1 VKFGP
6 NIANNGL
13 VLALDAAN
21 PRSFRGEPTENLVPT
36 SGMRLCSTAFTR
48 NSSHVETWT
57 YSRETNVFGRANVT
71 KATIT
76 PTGTTAQP
84 YADWGFAAYKT
95 GGSEIGDVYTV
106 SFDFKVVE
114 GTTTPTLNTVYAN
127 GYKTPDSSGAASL
140 GTQYFKDLGDGWT
153 RYSRS
158 ATITVAGNTWWRF
171 GMNSNNNPTTVY
183 VDNFQ
188 VELKSSSTRFVDGTR
203 GTTVATGGGW
213 ADLSGNA
220 YHGEILNGTT
230 TSNDET
236 ITGALDFDGVDDYI
250 TLGNNSGLGFTNGIF
265 SVETWVYI
273 PSSWTAGSQYPNLIS
288 KGARA
293 GWDTDGW
300 SLFCFRDRGNP
311 AGYSLGIGMRNSG
324 TTNVREVLNVDSD
337 KWLHV
342 VGTLDG
348 STIKIYINGIQ
359 ELSNSQTIN
368 PPSTST
374 EVLIGKDSNVQY
386 FPGRIAGAKL
396 YNKSLTAS
404 EILQNYNATKGR
416 FGL

>member
-6 NIANNGL
+6 NIATNGL

-230 TSNDET
+230 TDSDET
-236 ITGALDFDGVDDYI
+236 IQGTLEFDGTNDYVSLGDLDLVTGAFSINVWFKGNPSQTGTYAALVSKDDAGNFGNFNMGGDS
-250 TLGNNSGLGFTNGIF
+250 GNNYVRFGFSGTNGQKEV
-265 SVETWVYI
+265 SNSSYYDLKANTWVNYCGTWDG
-273 PSSWTAGSQYPNLIS
+273 SSTLKLYRNGVVIDTNSSANGTLILNNNNLII
-288 KGARA
+288 GDRTA
-293 GWDTDGW
+293 TDGFFGGKI
-300 SLFCFRDRGNP
+300 SLVQIYTKELTSN
-311 AGYSLGIGMRNSG
+311 
-324 TTNVREVLNVDSD
+324 EVL
-337 KWLHV
+337 K
-342 VGTLDG
+342 
-348 STIKIYINGIQ
+348 
-359 ELSNSQTIN
+359 
-368 PPSTST
+368 
-374 EVLIGKDSNVQY
+374 
-386 FPGRIAGAKL
+386 
-396 YNKSLTAS
+396 
-404 EILQNYNATKGR
+404 NYNATKGR